1 MCFWFDG
8 GRWLRLC
15 LEGDHVPQADVRN
28 FFQERR
34 EEWNKAWLVAVMFLL
49 IFAQS
54 IFGSRTTH
62 SQLRKLLGETERM
75 NDNLERIARHLAGD
89 AKKPAE
95 KRPEDPAGEGAAK
108 Q

>member
-1 MCFWFDG
+1 MVELLEKISRSTSYLAVG
-8 GRWLRLC
+8 GT
-15 LEGDHVPQADVRN
+15 
-28 FFQERR
+28 
-34 EEWNKAWLVAVMFLL
+34 VAVMFLL

-89 AKKPAE
+89 AKKQAE
-95 KRPEDPAGEGAAK
+95 KGPEDPAGEGAAK

>member
-1 MCFWFDG
+1 MVELLEKISRSTSYLAVG
-8 GRWLRLC
+8 GT
-15 LEGDHVPQADVRN
+15 
-28 FFQERR
+28 
-34 EEWNKAWLVAVMFLL
+34 VAVMFLL

-89 AKKPAE
+89 AEKPAE
-95 KRPEDPAGEGAAK
+95 KGPEDPAGEGAAK